1 MNAARRSACATG
13 ELLPERSART
23 LLRYALPYWRRLVL
37 VLVLSLLS
45 TAMSLVL
52 PYLSKALIDR
62 GLLGRDTH
70 ALFVIV
76 GLFAGITLVSFLL
89 NVVSGLRYTGTSAQI
104 LFDMRL
110 SLYRHL
116 QRLSPRFY
124 ARTRLGEIV
133 SRINNDIAEIQRVA
147 AETALAWLGNVLFL
161 IGTVGFMLW
170 LDARLFLLTIALLPV
185 SFWALVHYRRR
196 LEGKVATMRQA
207 SADIGSFLIETLQGV
222 KLVVTSNAQ
231 EREAVRF
238 RAKNDT
244 FIRALMSMQLL
255 SYLSGGLPG
264 LILSGST
271 VLVFLYGG
279 EQVIRG
285 ALSMGAFVAF
295 LAYQMRLFPPIQSL
309 MGLYTSLATARVSLD
324 RVNQIFDTPP
334 EVVEAPD
341 AAVLGEVH
349 GDVSFENVT
358 LTFDRSGPVLDGV
371 SFSVRAGETLAVV
384 GPSGSGKSTIADLLL
399 RLLDPDAGVVRLDG
413 RDLRSIRLADLRAR
427 VVMVEQEPFV
437 FHTTIAENLRY
448 SRPDASDSDLEEAA
462 RAAGIHEFI
471 HNLPLKYETQVGE
484 RGMALSA
491 GERQRIAIARAFL
504 ADPAVLVLDEPTAAL
519 DPGSE
524 RQVVAGYG
532 AIMKGRT
539 TILITHRLELAR
551 QADRVL
557 VLDGAKIAETGTPEE
572 LRTGQGS
579 FAKLFGVAT
588 VLP

>member
-1 MNAARRSACATG
+1 
-13 ELLPERSART
+13 
-23 LLRYALPYWRRLVL
+23 
-37 VLVLSLLS
+37 
-45 TAMSLVL
+45 MSLVL

-62 GLLGRDTH
+62 GLMGRDSR
-70 ALFVIV
+70 ALVVIV
-76 GLFAGITLVSFLL
+76 SLFAGITLISFLL

-110 SLYRHL
+110 ALYRHL
-116 QRLSPRFY
+116 QQLSPRFY
-124 ARTRLGEIV
+124 AKTRLGEIV

-161 IGTVGFMLW
+161 IGTVAFMLW
-170 LDARLFLLTIALLPV
+170 LDARLFLLTIALLPI
-185 SFWALVHYRRR
+185 SFWALVHYRQR
-196 LEGKVATMRQA
+196 LEGKVATLRQA

-231 EREAVRF
+231 QREEQRF
-238 RAKNDT
+238 RAKNDH

-279 EQVIRG
+279 MQVIHG
-285 ALSMGAFVAF
+285 TLSLGAFVAF

-309 MGLYTSLATARVSLD
+309 MGLYTNLATARVSLD
-324 RVNQIFDTPP
+324 RVNQIFDTKP

-341 AAVLGEVH
+341 AAPLGEIR

-358 LTFDRSGPVLDGV
+358 LAFDRTGPVLDKV
-371 SFSVRAGETLAVV
+371 SFSVRAGETMAVV

-399 RLLDPDAGVVRLDG
+399 RLLDPDAGVVSLDG
-413 RDLRSIRLADLRAR
+413 RNLRGIPLKDLRAR

-448 SRPDASDSDLEEAA
+448 SRPDASDADLEEAA

-471 HNLPLKYETQVGE
+471 QNLPLKYETQVGE

-491 GERQRIAIARAFL
+491 GERQRIAIARALL

-551 QADRVL
+551 PARTVILLLVERSQMRQLVDQSLETVTLRMAPNQDRF
-557 VLDGAKIAETGTPEE
+557 TGRQRHAAHP
-572 LRTGQGS
+572 
-579 FAKLFGVAT
+579 AT
-588 VLP
+588 VRLLDHGLAHQQYPPSDRHRLRRPDP